1 MIWTAIIA
9 TSFIAFMLKYLGQA
23 VPAAWLENARIQKF
37 ALYLPTAL
45 LAALVAVQS
54 LGSEKNIN
62 THTHTHTH
70 TQTQT
75 QTHTHTH
82 THTHT
87 CSCNAASWN
96 AAAVGP

>member
-9 TSFIAFMLKYLGQA
+9 TSVIAFMLKYLGQA

-54 LGSEKNIN
+54 LGSEKNIVFDAR
-62 THTHTHTH
+62 
-70 TQTQT
+70 
-75 QTHTHTH
+75 
-82 THTHT
+82 
-87 CSCNAASWN
+87 SIGVVV
-96 AAAVGP
+96 AAVALFLKAPFPVVVILAALTSAGIHQL

>member
-54 LGSEKNIN
+54 LGNEKNIVFDAR
-62 THTHTHTH
+62 
-70 TQTQT
+70 
-75 QTHTHTH
+75 
-82 THTHT
+82 
-87 CSCNAASWN
+87 SIGVLV
-96 AAAVGP
+96 AAVALFFKASFPIVILLAALTSAGIHQL

>member
-54 LGSEKNIN
+54 LGNEKNIVFDAR
-62 THTHTHTH
+62 
-70 TQTQT
+70 
-75 QTHTHTH
+75 
-82 THTHT
+82 
-87 CSCNAASWN
+87 SIGVLV
-96 AAAVGP
+96 AAVALFFKAPFPIVVLLAALTSAGIYQL

>member
-23 VPAAWLENARIQKF
+23 VPVAWLENARIQKF

-54 LGSEKNIN
+54 LGSEKNIVFDAR
-62 THTHTHTH
+62 
-70 TQTQT
+70 
-75 QTHTHTH
+75 
-82 THTHT
+82 
-87 CSCNAASWN
+87 SIGVVV
-96 AAAVGP
+96 AAVALFLKAPFPVVVLLAALTSAGIHQL

>member
-54 LGSEKNIN
+54 LGSEKNIVFDAR
-62 THTHTHTH
+62 
-70 TQTQT
+70 
-75 QTHTHTH
+75 
-82 THTHT
+82 
-87 CSCNAASWN
+87 SVGVLVAGVALFFKAPFPVVVLLAALTS
-96 AAAVGP
+96 AGIHQL

>member
-9 TSFIAFMLKYLGQA
+9 TSVIAFMLKYLGQA

-54 LGSEKNIN
+54 LGSEKNIVFDAR
-62 THTHTHTH
+62 
-70 TQTQT
+70 
-75 QTHTHTH
+75 
-82 THTHT
+82 
-87 CSCNAASWN
+87 SIGVVV
-96 AAAVGP
+96 AAVALFLKAPFPVVVLLAALTSAGIHKL

>member
-1 MIWTAIIA
+1 MIWTAVIA

-54 LGSEKNIN
+54 LGSEKNIVFDAR
-62 THTHTHTH
+62 
-70 TQTQT
+70 
-75 QTHTHTH
+75 
-82 THTHT
+82 
-87 CSCNAASWN
+87 SIGVLVAGVALFFKAPFPVVVLLAALTS
-96 AAAVGP
+96 AGIHQL

>member
-54 LGSEKNIN
+54 LGSEKNIVFDAR
-62 THTHTHTH
+62 
-70 TQTQT
+70 
-75 QTHTHTH
+75 
-82 THTHT
+82 
-87 CSCNAASWN
+87 SIGVLV
-96 AAAVGP
+96 AAVGLFFKAPFPVVVLLAALTSAGIHQL

>member
-9 TSFIAFMLKYLGQA
+9 TSVIAFMLKYLGQA

-54 LGSEKNIN
+54 LGSEKNIVFDAR
-62 THTHTHTH
+62 
-70 TQTQT
+70 
-75 QTHTHTH
+75 
-82 THTHT
+82 
-87 CSCNAASWN
+87 SIGVVV
-96 AAAVGP
+96 AAVALFLKAPFPVVVLLAALTSAGIHQL

>member
-45 LAALVAVQS
+45 LASLVAVQT
-54 LGSEKNIN
+54 LGSEKNIVFDAR
-62 THTHTHTH
+62 
-70 TQTQT
+70 
-75 QTHTHTH
+75 
-82 THTHT
+82 
-87 CSCNAASWN
+87 SIGVLVAGVALFFKAPFPVVVILAALTS
-96 AAAVGP
+96 AGIHQL

>member
-54 LGSEKNIN
+54 LGNEKNIVFDAR
-62 THTHTHTH
+62 
-70 TQTQT
+70 
-75 QTHTHTH
+75 
-82 THTHT
+82 
-87 CSCNAASWN
+87 SIGVLV
-96 AAAVGP
+96 AAVALFFKAPFPIVVLLSALTSAGIYQL

>member
-54 LGSEKNIN
+54 LGSEKNIVFDAR
-62 THTHTHTH
+62 
-70 TQTQT
+70 
-75 QTHTHTH
+75 
-82 THTHT
+82 
-87 CSCNAASWN
+87 SIGVLVAAMSLFFKAPFPVVVLL
-96 AAAVGP
+96 AALTSAGIHQL

>member
-9 TSFIAFMLKYLGQA
+9 TSVIAFMLKYLGQA

-54 LGSEKNIN
+54 LGSEKNIVFDAM
-62 THTHTHTH
+62 
-70 TQTQT
+70 
-75 QTHTHTH
+75 
-82 THTHT
+82 
-87 CSCNAASWN
+87 SIGVVV
-96 AAAVGP
+96 AAVALFLKAPFPVVVLLAALTSAGIHQL

>member
-54 LGSEKNIN
+54 LGSEKNIVFDARSFGV
-62 THTHTHTH
+62 
-70 TQTQT
+70 QV
-75 QTHTHTH
+75 
-82 THTHT
+82 
-87 CSCNAASWN
+87 
-96 AAAVGP
+96 AAVALFLKAPFPVVVLLAALTSAGIHQL

>member
-9 TSFIAFMLKYLGQA
+9 TSVIAFMLKYLGQA

-54 LGSEKNIN
+54 LGSEKNIVFDAR
-62 THTHTHTH
+62 
-70 TQTQT
+70 
-75 QTHTHTH
+75 
-82 THTHT
+82 
-87 CSCNAASWN
+87 SIGVLV
-96 AAAVGP
+96 AAVALFLKAPFPVVVLLAALTSAGIHQL

>member
-9 TSFIAFMLKYLGQA
+9 TSVIAFMLKYLGQA

-54 LGSEKNIN
+54 LGSEKNIVFDAR
-62 THTHTHTH
+62 
-70 TQTQT
+70 
-75 QTHTHTH
+75 
-82 THTHT
+82 
-87 CSCNAASWN
+87 SIGVVV
-96 AAAVGP
+96 AAVALFLKAPFPIVVLLAALTSAGIHQL

>member
-54 LGSEKNIN
+54 LGSEKNIVFDAR
-62 THTHTHTH
+62 
-70 TQTQT
+70 
-75 QTHTHTH
+75 
-82 THTHT
+82 
-87 CSCNAASWN
+87 SIGVLVAGVALFFKAPFPVVVLLAALTS
-96 AAAVGP
+96 AGIHQL

>member
-54 LGSEKNIN
+54 LGSEKNIVF
-62 THTHTHTH
+62 
-70 TQTQT
+70 
-75 QTHTHTH
+75 
-82 THTHT
+82 
-87 CSCNAASWN
+87 NARSIGVLVAGVALFFKAPFPLVVLL
-96 AAAVGP
+96 AALTSAGIHQL

>member
-54 LGSEKNIN
+54 LGSEKNIVFDAR
-62 THTHTHTH
+62 
-70 TQTQT
+70 
-75 QTHTHTH
+75 
-82 THTHT
+82 
-87 CSCNAASWN
+87 SVGVLV
-96 AAAVGP
+96 AAVALIFKAPFPVVVLLAALTSAGIHQL

>member
-54 LGSEKNIN
+54 LGSEKNIVFDAR
-62 THTHTHTH
+62 
-70 TQTQT
+70 
-75 QTHTHTH
+75 
-82 THTHT
+82 
-87 CSCNAASWN
+87 SIGVLVAGVALYFKAPFPVVVLLAALTS
-96 AAAVGP
+96 AGIHQL

>member
-9 TSFIAFMLKYLGQA
+9 TSVIAFMLKYLGQA

-54 LGSEKNIN
+54 LGSEKNIVFDAR
-62 THTHTHTH
+62 
-70 TQTQT
+70 
-75 QTHTHTH
+75 
-82 THTHT
+82 
-87 CSCNAASWN
+87 SIGVVI
-96 AAAVGP
+96 AAVALFLKAPFPVVVLLAALTSAGIHQL

>member
-45 LAALVAVQS
+45 LAALVAVQT
-54 LGSEKNIN
+54 LGSEKNIVFGAR
-62 THTHTHTH
+62 
-70 TQTQT
+70 
-75 QTHTHTH
+75 
-82 THTHT
+82 
-87 CSCNAASWN
+87 SIGVLVAGVALFLKAPFPVVVILAALTS
-96 AAAVGP
+96 AGIHQL

>member
-9 TSFIAFMLKYLGQA
+9 TSVIAFMLKYLGQA

-54 LGSEKNIN
+54 LGSENNIVFDAR
-62 THTHTHTH
+62 
-70 TQTQT
+70 
-75 QTHTHTH
+75 
-82 THTHT
+82 
-87 CSCNAASWN
+87 SIGVVV
-96 AAAVGP
+96 AAVALFLKAPFPVVVLLAALTSAGIHQL

>member
-45 LAALVAVQS
+45 LAALVAVQT
-54 LGSEKNIN
+54 LGSEKNLVFDARSIGVLVAGVALFFKAPFPVVVIL
-62 THTHTHTH
+62 
-70 TQTQT
+70 
-75 QTHTHTH
+75 
-82 THTHT
+82 
-87 CSCNAASWN
+87 AALTS
-96 AAAVGP
+96 AGIHQL

>member
-54 LGSEKNIN
+54 LGSEKNIVFDAR
-62 THTHTHTH
+62 
-70 TQTQT
+70 
-75 QTHTHTH
+75 
-82 THTHT
+82 
-87 CSCNAASWN
+87 SIGVLVAGVALFFKAPFPLVVLLAALTS
-96 AAAVGP
+96 AGIHQL

>member
-45 LAALVAVQS
+45 LGALVAVQS
-54 LGSEKNIN
+54 LGSEKNIVFDAR
-62 THTHTHTH
+62 
-70 TQTQT
+70 
-75 QTHTHTH
+75 
-82 THTHT
+82 
-87 CSCNAASWN
+87 SIGVLV
-96 AAAVGP
+96 AAVALFIKAPFPVVVLLAALTSAGIHQL

>member
-54 LGSEKNIN
+54 VGSEKNIVFDAR
-62 THTHTHTH
+62 
-70 TQTQT
+70 
-75 QTHTHTH
+75 
-82 THTHT
+82 
-87 CSCNAASWN
+87 SVGVLV
-96 AAAVGP
+96 AAVALIFKAPFPVVVLLAALTSAGIHQL

>member
-45 LAALVAVQS
+45 LGALVAVQS
-54 LGSEKNIN
+54 LGSEKNIVFDAR
-62 THTHTHTH
+62 
-70 TQTQT
+70 
-75 QTHTHTH
+75 
-82 THTHT
+82 
-87 CSCNAASWN
+87 SIGVLVAGVALFFKAPFPVVVLLAALTS
-96 AAAVGP
+96 AGIHQL

>member
-23 VPAAWLENARIQKF
+23 VQAAWLENARIQKF

-54 LGSEKNIN
+54 LGSEKNIVFDAR
-62 THTHTHTH
+62 
-70 TQTQT
+70 
-75 QTHTHTH
+75 
-82 THTHT
+82 
-87 CSCNAASWN
+87 SIGVLV
-96 AAAVGP
+96 AAVALFFKAPFPVVVLLAALTSAGIHQL

>member
-54 LGSEKNIN
+54 LGSEKNIVFDAR
-62 THTHTHTH
+62 
-70 TQTQT
+70 
-75 QTHTHTH
+75 
-82 THTHT
+82 
-87 CSCNAASWN
+87 SIGVLVAGVALFLKAPFPVVVLLAALTS
-96 AAAVGP
+96 AGIHQL